1 MTEGKVDKSK
11 EDFFMMNNKDYR
23 LENAK
28 NVRVQQDLKENKEN
42 RVSVGDEKRKI
53 REEVYGDKEKTVIV
67 KNDQKEPVTR

>member
-28 NVRVQQDLKENKEN
+28 NVRV
-42 RVSVGDEKRKI
+42 
-53 REEVYGDKEKTVIV
+53 
-67 KNDQKEPVTR
+67 